1 MKIIIILLSLFLLF
15 NCSKDVKEVSN
26 IKETTQELEMISMYN
41 EAYKALNN
49 GDPYFAATKF
59 LESEI
64 AYPQSIWAPKSALM
78 ASYSYYLQNYYT
90 EAISNLER
98 FLKTYPKDENLAY
111 AHYLIAMCYFESV
124 VDEKRDL
131 GSIVKAQEKYEFII
145 ENYPSS
151 EFSLDANFKLNLI
164 EDLLASKEMYIA
176 RHYIKKKKWIPALNR
191 LKIIIEDYDQTIF
204 VEEALHRLVEINYYL
219 GLDSEA
225 KKYANILGYN
235 YLSSQW
241 YKKTYKIFNKD
252 YSLDYNQIIKKD
264 KKRVIDKFKKLF

>member
-225 KKYANILGYN
+225 KKYANVLGYN